1 MKKIGLLIIS
11 TMLLSGCTDTN
22 GIVNNMDIKAANYE
36 SVKPLIEEQKNVSYI
51 PADVKDFVSK
61 AKQVDSKQPEVSNEY
76 LDIRLQ
82 DSNYIEDSSFLYEVY
97 RDYYDADSI
106 SNFDKLI
113 EVLDETIS
121 KGIKLYIE
129 KNIDLELEKPGKVMK
144 IGRVWI
150 FISPIEEEFLE
161 ENIDLEVA
169 KDPNYKAPKNEV
181 MLIMKVKDIKD
192 KKYKELI
199 DNIQGDDLILES
211 IKIGKEQNLIQL
223 SNVESRQYSGY
234 SLNKPSINYQLFVK
248 NGNID
253 KIRMSLASPSKEKI
267 NNEIKSLLR
276 ITEQLEFNAQDMRNI
291 EEIKTLIKENKVGKE
306 TLSSDKFKISYKNS
320 ENKDYLSEG
329 RNLIEVIIE
338 RKIN

>member
-11 TMLLSGCTDTN
+11 TMLLSGCSATN
-22 GIVNNMDIKAANYE
+22 GIINNIDIKAANYE

-51 PADVKDFVSK
+51 PTDVKDFVSK

-291 EEIKTLIKENKVGKE
+291 EEIKKLIKENKVGKE

>member
-121 KGIKLYIE
+121 KGIKLYID
-129 KNIDLELEKPGKVMK
+129 KNIDLEIEKPGKVMK

-161 ENIDLEVA
+161 ENIDLELA
-169 KDPNYKAPKNEV
+169 KDPDYKAPKNEV